1 MFTYKNKNI
10 QIYLDGPSLDQIRE
24 CDQLLVDG
32 FTFNPSLFKSLG
44 AVDYVS
50 FCRDIIDI
58 ESSKPV
64 SLEVISD
71 DYKSTVDQAL
81 ILSSLSDNINVK
93 IPITFTDSQ
102 STIKVI
108 RELIKK
114 EIKLNITAIFS
125 LKQIQEIL
133 QEIKNTDTILSV
145 FAGRLYDI
153 GIDAKVKM
161 KEISEYVK
169 KNSDCRLLWA
179 SPRMI
184 YDVISAIE
192 TNTDIITI
200 QHSLLKKINLFGLK
214 PEDYSLE
221 TVNMF
226 YNDALTSKYKI

>member
-200 QHSLLKKINLFGLK
+200 QYSLLKKINLFGLK

-226 YNDALTSKYKI
+226 YNDALSSKYKI

>member
-1 MFTYKNKNI
+1 MI
-10 QIYLDGPSLDQIRE
+10 LSLQNLF
-24 CDQLLVDG
+24 LL
-32 FTFNPSLFKSLG
+32 S
-44 AVDYVS
+44 
-50 FCRDIIDI
+50 
-58 ESSKPV
+58 
-64 SLEVISD
+64 VISD

-93 IPITFTDSQ
+93 IPITFTDNQ

-153 GIDAKVKM
+153 GIDAKLKM
-161 KEISEYVK
+161 KEIVK